1 MVRTPADLYAL
12 DAARLSRLDRMGER
26 SAANLLAA
34 IQQSRNTTLARFVF
48 ALGIRNVGEATA
60 RDLARHFGDLAPL
73 RAAGLEQLMEV
84 PDVGPVVA
92 RSILDFFAQPHNGEV
107 IDALRQHVTWPARAP
122 AAAAAPLAGLTFVLT
137 GTLPGLSRDQAR
149 AMIEA
154 QGGKVAGSVSA
165 RTHFVVAGAEA
176 GSKLEKARS
185 RGLKIIDEGALLEML
200 GTDDPDRHH
209 DRENA

>member
-1 MVRTPADLYAL
+1 MLARSFGSL
-12 DAARLSRLDRMGER
+12 DAIRHADPIL
-26 SAANLLAA
+26 LLA
-34 IQQSRNTTLARFVF
+34 
-48 ALGIRNVGEATA
+48 
-60 RDLARHFGDLAPL
+60 
-73 RAAGLEQLMEV
+73 V
-84 PDVGPVVA
+84 PDVGPKVA
-92 RSILDFFAQPHNGEV
+92 ASIASFFAQPHNGEV
-107 IDALRQHVTWPARAP
+107 IDALRQHVSWPVEAP
-122 AAAAAPLAGLTFVLT
+122 VAAAAPLAGLTFVLT

-185 RGLKIIDEGALLEML
+185 LGLKIIDEGALLEML
-200 GTDDPDRHH
+200 GTDDPDRQH